1 MFNKIK
7 AKIDKFIINFMYG
20 FKVGFYANGAKYQD
34 KSFEILSKIL
44 TRSNKYIMNGEQTM
58 DIKISCKGDETGKEY
73 PVWIEHI
80 TDEELLFLGK
90 YIPVLYELGIISPI
104 VCPVINN
111 LNHTLAG
118 FLILI
123 PLSFCN
129 DVKVGQ
135 FCVGHEIS
143 HIANGDFVGE
153 DIFSEKI
160 NTSIEKECAADIA
173 SFVSM
178 KISIKECTMLL
189 YDTFKNSYIT
199 TIKTIPALSKKWN
212 RNAEKMEKDV
222 ENILKYDKN
231 LQTRMTF
238 LSLASSEN

>member
-7 AKIDKFIINFMYG
+7 AKIDKFIINFRYG
-20 FKVGFYANGAKYQD
+20 FKVGFYANNAKYQD
-34 KSFEILSKIL
+34 KNFEILSKIL
-44 TRSNKYIMNGEQTM
+44 VRSNKYIMNGEQTM
-58 DIKISCKGDETGKEY
+58 DVTTTCRGDETGKEY
-73 PVWIEHI
+73 PVWFEQI
-80 TDEELLFLGK
+80 TDTELLFLGK

-111 LNHTLAG
+111 LDRNLAG

-123 PLSFCN
+123 PSSFCD

-135 FCVGHEIS
+135 FCVGHEYG
-143 HIANGDFVGE
+143 HIINGDFIGE
-153 DIFSEKI
+153 DIFSKKI

-173 SFVSM
+173 SFIAM
-178 KISIKECTMLL
+178 KTSAKECSNLL

-212 RNAEKMEKDV
+212 TDEKIEKV
-222 ENILKYDKN
+222 VNNILKYDKY
-231 LQTRMTF
+231 LQTRMFF
-238 LSLASSEN
+238 LNLASPEV

>member
-7 AKIDKFIINFMYG
+7 AKIDKFTINFMYA
-20 FKVGFYANGAKYQD
+20 FKVSFYANSVKYQD

-44 TRSNKYIMNGEQTM
+44 ANSNKYIMNGEQTM
-58 DIKISCKGDETGKEY
+58 DIKTSCRGDETGKEY

-111 LNHTLAG
+111 LNHSLAG

-123 PLSFCN
+123 PSSFCN
-129 DVKVGQ
+129 DKKLSQ
-135 FCVGHEIS
+135 FCVGHELS

-173 SFVSM
+173 SFIAM
-178 KISIKECTMLL
+178 KISIKECVNLL

-199 TIKTIPALSKKWN
+199 TIKSIPALSKKWN
-212 RNAEKMEKDV
+212 TDEKIEKV
-222 ENILKYDKN
+222 VKNILKYDKN
-231 LQTRMTF
+231 FQTRVNF
-238 LSLASSEN
+238 LDLASPEC